1 MVPGNRKQSGAG
13 PQLVRRQKWKPSI
26 ALEEAVRSGILGL
39 LLLWGLM
46 RTLVVLMIKSLYCT
60 CLSFSSNKSPYKEGE
75 ILCVLTALRNLG
87 FKSSNAEEFSAP
99 RIVYFFQ
106 LITTSQPQTK

>member
-60 CLSFSSNKSPYKEGE
+60 CLSFSSNKSP
-75 ILCVLTALRNLG
+75 CVLTALRNLG
-87 FKSSNAEEFSAP
+87 LKRHFFYLKIKQSTS
-99 RIVYFFQ
+99 YFVWGCDVVM
-106 LITTSQPQTK
+106 S

>member
-26 ALEEAVRSGILGL
+26 ALEEAVRLGILGL
-39 LLLWGLM
+39 FPLWGLM

-60 CLSFSSNKSPYKEGE
+60 RLSFSSNKSPYKEGE

-87 FKSSNAEEFSAP
+87 LKRHFFYLKIKQSTS
-99 RIVYFFQ
+99 YFVWGCDVVM
-106 LITTSQPQTK
+106 S